1 MSNFWNIDV
10 RNLDL
15 NILRSFVTVVETGGV
30 TRAAGIL
37 NLTQSAV
44 SMQLKRLEELLAVEV
59 LHRVGRK
66 LVITPAGEQLLSYAK
81 RMVELNDEAFL
92 RLTDQV
98 EVGVIALGV
107 PTDIVFPH
115 IPNVLKRFNAEFPQ
129 VKVQLIS
136 SFTAELK
143 DQFSKGEIDII
154 LTTEQELDAGGETL
168 KEAALRWIGAPQ
180 GRAWQQRPLPFASR
194 QSCNFRSMSFAALD
208 RAGIAWEDVVTTESE
223 VAAEA
228 SASADLAVLTRLEGH
243 HPPHLELIEANGQL
257 PDLGSSL
264 VNIYGP
270 QEKTEFAQR
279 LKEIIRV
286 SFWRLK

>member
-1 MSNFWNIDV
+1 M

-15 NILRSFVTVVETGGV
+15 TILRSFVTVVETGGV
-30 TRAAGIL
+30 TQAAGIL

-59 LHRVGRK
+59 LQRARRK
-66 LVITPAGEQLLSYAK
+66 LVITPAGEQLLGFAK
-81 RMVELNDEAFL
+81 RMVELNDEVFL
-92 RLTDQV
+92 RMTDRTH
-98 EVGVIALGV
+98 VGAIALGV

-136 SFTAELK
+136 SFTAALK
-143 DQFSKGEIDII
+143 DEFRKGEIDII
-154 LTTEQELDAGGETL
+154 LTTEQGLDAGGETL

-180 GRAWQQRPLPFASR
+180 GKAWQQRPLPFASC
-194 QSCNFRSMSFAALD
+194 QSCNFRSVGFAALD
-208 RAGIAWEDVVTTESE
+208 QAGIAWTDVVTSESE
-223 VAAEA
+223 IAAEA

-243 HPPHLELIEANGQL
+243 HPPHLELIEPNGQL
-257 PDLGSSL
+257 PDLGTSL

-270 QEKTEFAQR
+270 VQKTEFAQR

-286 SFWRLK
+286 SFAGVS

>member
-1 MSNFWNIDV
+1 M

-15 NILRSFVTVVETGGV
+15 TILRSFVTVVETGGV
-30 TRAAGIL
+30 TQAAGIL

-59 LHRVGRK
+59 LQRAGRK
-66 LVITPAGEQLLSYAK
+66 LVITPAGEQLLGFAK
-81 RMVELNDEAFL
+81 RMVELNDEVFL
-92 RLTDQV
+92 RMTDRTH
-98 EVGVIALGV
+98 VGAIALGV

-136 SFTAELK
+136 SFTAALK
-143 DQFSKGEIDII
+143 DEFRKGEIDII
-154 LTTEQELDAGGETL
+154 LTTEQGLDAGGETL

-180 GRAWQQRPLPFASR
+180 GKAWQQRPLPFASC
-194 QSCNFRSMSFAALD
+194 QSCNFRSVGFAALD
-208 RAGIAWEDVVTTESE
+208 QAGIARTDVVTSESE
-223 VAAEA
+223 IAAEA

-243 HPPHLELIEANGQL
+243 HPPHLELIEPNGQL
-257 PDLGSSL
+257 PDLGTSL

-270 QEKTEFAQR
+270 VQKTEFAQR

-286 SFWRLK
+286 SFAGVS

>member
-1 MSNFWNIDV
+1 M

-15 NILRSFVTVVETGGV
+15 TILRSFVTVVETGGV
-30 TRAAGIL
+30 TQAAGIL

-59 LHRVGRK
+59 LQRAGRK
-66 LVITPAGEQLLSYAK
+66 LVITPAGEQLLGFAK
-81 RMVELNDEAFL
+81 RMVELNDEVFL
-92 RLTDQV
+92 RMTDRTH
-98 EVGVIALGV
+98 VGAIALGV

-136 SFTAELK
+136 SFTAALK
-143 DQFSKGEIDII
+143 DEFRKGEIDII
-154 LTTEQELDAGGETL
+154 LTTEQGLDAGGETL

-180 GRAWQQRPLPFASR
+180 GKAWQQRPLPFASC
-194 QSCNFRSMSFAALD
+194 QSCNFRSVGFAALD
-208 RAGIAWEDVVTTESE
+208 QAGIAWTDVVTSESE
-223 VAAEA
+223 IAAEA

-243 HPPHLELIEANGQL
+243 HPPHLELIEPNGQL
-257 PDLGSSL
+257 PDLGTSL

-270 QEKTEFAQR
+270 VQKTEFAQR
-279 LKEIIRV
+279 LKEIIWV
-286 SFWRLK
+286 SFAGVS

>member
-1 MSNFWNIDV
+1 M

-115 IPNVLKRFNAEFPQ
+115 IPKVLKRFNAEFPQ

-257 PDLGSSL
+257 PDLGTSL

-270 QEKTEFAQR
+270 HEKTEFAQR

>member
-1 MSNFWNIDV
+1 M

-15 NILRSFVTVVETGGV
+15 TILRSFVSVVETGGV
-30 TRAAGIL
+30 TQAAGIL

-59 LHRVGRK
+59 LQRAGRK
-66 LVITPAGEQLLSYAK
+66 LVITPAGEQLLGFAK
-81 RMVELNDEAFL
+81 RMVELNDEVFL
-92 RLTDQV
+92 RMTDRTH
-98 EVGVIALGV
+98 VGAIALGV

-136 SFTAELK
+136 SFTAALK
-143 DQFSKGEIDII
+143 DEFRKGEIDII
-154 LTTEQELDAGGETL
+154 LTTEQGLDAGGETL

-180 GRAWQQRPLPFASR
+180 GKAWQQRPLPFASC
-194 QSCNFRSMSFAALD
+194 QSCNFRSVGFAALD
-208 RAGIAWEDVVTTESE
+208 QAGIAWTDVVTSESE
-223 VAAEA
+223 IAAEA

-243 HPPHLELIEANGQL
+243 HPPHLELIEPNGQL
-257 PDLGSSL
+257 PDLGTSL

-270 QEKTEFAQR
+270 VQKTEFAQR

-286 SFWRLK
+286 SFAGVS

>member
-1 MSNFWNIDV
+1 M

-15 NILRSFVTVVETGGV
+15 TILRSFVTVVETGGV
-30 TRAAGIL
+30 TQAAGIL

-59 LHRVGRK
+59 LQRAGRK
-66 LVITPAGEQLLSYAK
+66 LVITPAGEQLLGFAK
-81 RMVELNDEAFL
+81 RMVELNDEVFL
-92 RLTDQV
+92 RMTDRTH
-98 EVGVIALGV
+98 VGAIALGV

-136 SFTAELK
+136 SFTAVLK
-143 DQFSKGEIDII
+143 DEFRKGEIDII
-154 LTTEQELDAGGETL
+154 LTTEQGLDAGGETL

-180 GRAWQQRPLPFASR
+180 GKAWQQRPLPFASC
-194 QSCNFRSMSFAALD
+194 QSCNFRSVGFAALD
-208 RAGIAWEDVVTTESE
+208 QAGIAWTDVVTSESE
-223 VAAEA
+223 IAAEA

-243 HPPHLELIEANGQL
+243 HPPHLELIEPNGQL
-257 PDLGSSL
+257 PDLGTSL
-264 VNIYGP
+264 VNIYG
-270 QEKTEFAQR
+270 QVQKTEFAQR

-286 SFWRLK
+286 SFAGVS

>member
-1 MSNFWNIDV
+1 M

-81 RMVELNDEAFL
+81 RLVELNDEAFL

-107 PTDIVFPH
+107 PTDIIFPN
-115 IPNVLKRFNAEFPQ
+115 IPNVLKHFNAEFPQ

-257 PDLGSSL
+257 PDLGTSL

-270 QEKTEFAQR
+270 HEKTEFAQR

>member
-1 MSNFWNIDV
+1 V

-15 NILRSFVTVVETGGV
+15 TILRSFVTVVETGGV
-30 TRAAGIL
+30 TQAAGIL

-59 LHRVGRK
+59 LQRAGRK
-66 LVITPAGEQLLSYAK
+66 LVITPAGEQLLGFAK
-81 RMVELNDEAFL
+81 RMVELNDEVFL
-92 RLTDQV
+92 RMTDRTH
-98 EVGVIALGV
+98 VGAIALGV

-136 SFTAELK
+136 SFTAALK
-143 DQFSKGEIDII
+143 DEFRKGEIDII
-154 LTTEQELDAGGETL
+154 LTTEQGLDAGGETL

-180 GRAWQQRPLPFASR
+180 GKAWQQRPLPFASC
-194 QSCNFRSMSFAALD
+194 QSCNFRSVGFAALD
-208 RAGIAWEDVVTTESE
+208 QAGIAWTDVVTSESE
-223 VAAEA
+223 IAAEA

-243 HPPHLELIEANGQL
+243 HPPHLELIEPNGQL
-257 PDLGSSL
+257 PDLGTSL

-270 QEKTEFAQR
+270 VQKTEFAQR

-286 SFWRLK
+286 SFAGVS

>member
-1 MSNFWNIDV
+1 M

-15 NILRSFVTVVETGGV
+15 TILRSFVTVVETGGV
-30 TRAAGIL
+30 TQAAGIL

-59 LHRVGRK
+59 LQRAGRK
-66 LVITPAGEQLLSYAK
+66 LVITPAGEQLLGFAK
-81 RMVELNDEAFL
+81 RMVELNDEVFL
-92 RLTDQV
+92 RMTDRTH
-98 EVGVIALGV
+98 VGAIALGV

-136 SFTAELK
+136 SFTAALK
-143 DQFSKGEIDII
+143 DEFRKGEIDII
-154 LTTEQELDAGGETL
+154 LTTEQGLDAGGETL

-180 GRAWQQRPLPFASR
+180 GKAWQQRPLPFASC
-194 QSCNFRSMSFAALD
+194 QSCNFRSVGFAALD
-208 RAGIAWEDVVTTESE
+208 QAGIAWTDVGTSESE
-223 VAAEA
+223 IAAEA

-243 HPPHLELIEANGQL
+243 HPPHLELIEPNGQL
-257 PDLGSSL
+257 PDLGTSL

-270 QEKTEFAQR
+270 VQKTEFAQR

-286 SFWRLK
+286 SFAGVS

>member
-1 MSNFWNIDV
+1 M

-15 NILRSFVTVVETGGV
+15 TILRSFVTVVETGGV
-30 TRAAGIL
+30 TQAAGIL

-59 LHRVGRK
+59 LQRAGRK
-66 LVITPAGEQLLSYAK
+66 LVITPAGEQLLGFAK
-81 RMVELNDEAFL
+81 RMVELNDEVFL
-92 RLTDQV
+92 RMTDRTH
-98 EVGVIALGV
+98 VGAIALGV

-136 SFTAELK
+136 SFTAALK
-143 DQFSKGEIDII
+143 DEFRKGEIDII
-154 LTTEQELDAGGETL
+154 LTTEQGLDAGGETL

-180 GRAWQQRPLPFASR
+180 GKAWQQRPLPFASC
-194 QSCNFRSMSFAALD
+194 QSCNFRSVGFAALD
-208 RAGIAWEDVVTTESE
+208 QAGIAWTDVVTSESE
-223 VAAEA
+223 IAAEA

-243 HPPHLELIEANGQL
+243 QPPHLELIEPNGQL
-257 PDLGSSL
+257 PDLGTSL

-270 QEKTEFAQR
+270 VQKTEFAQR

-286 SFWRLK
+286 SFAGVS

>member
-1 MSNFWNIDV
+1 V

-15 NILRSFVTVVETGGV
+15 TILRSFVTVVETGGV
-30 TRAAGIL
+30 TQAAGIL

-59 LHRVGRK
+59 LQRAGRK
-66 LVITPAGEQLLSYAK
+66 LVITPAGEQLLGFAK
-81 RMVELNDEAFL
+81 RMVELNDEVFL
-92 RLTDQV
+92 RMTDRTH
-98 EVGVIALGV
+98 VGAIALGV
-107 PTDIVFPH
+107 PTDILFPH

-136 SFTAELK
+136 SFTAALK
-143 DQFSKGEIDII
+143 DQFRKGEIDII
-154 LTTEQELDAGGETL
+154 LTTEQGLDAGGETL

-180 GRAWQQRPLPFASR
+180 GKAWQQRPLPFASC
-194 QSCNFRSMSFAALD
+194 QSCNFRSVGFAALD
-208 RAGIAWEDVVTTESE
+208 QAGIAWTDVVTSESE
-223 VAAEA
+223 IAAEA

-243 HPPHLELIEANGQL
+243 HPPHLELIEPNGQL
-257 PDLGSSL
+257 PDLGTSL

-270 QEKTEFAQR
+270 VQKTEFAQR

-286 SFWRLK
+286 SFAGVS

>member
-1 MSNFWNIDV
+1 V

-15 NILRSFVTVVETGGV
+15 TILRSFVTVVETGGV
-30 TRAAGIL
+30 TQAAGIL

-59 LHRVGRK
+59 LQRAGRK
-66 LVITPAGEQLLSYAK
+66 LVITPAGEQLLGFAK
-81 RMVELNDEAFL
+81 RMVELNDEVFL
-92 RLTDQV
+92 RMTDRTH
-98 EVGVIALGV
+98 VGAIALGV

-136 SFTAELK
+136 SFTAALK
-143 DQFSKGEIDII
+143 DQFRKGEIDII
-154 LTTEQELDAGGETL
+154 LTTEQGLDAGGETL

-180 GRAWQQRPLPFASR
+180 GKAWQQRPLPFASC
-194 QSCNFRSMSFAALD
+194 QSCNFRSVGFAALD
-208 RAGIAWEDVVTTESE
+208 QAGIAWTDVVTSESE
-223 VAAEA
+223 IAAEA

-243 HPPHLELIEANGQL
+243 HPPHLELIEPNGQL
-257 PDLGSSL
+257 PDLGTSL

-270 QEKTEFAQR
+270 VQKTEFAQR

-286 SFWRLK
+286 SFAGVS

>member
-1 MSNFWNIDV
+1 M

-15 NILRSFVTVVETGGV
+15 TILRSFVTVVETGGV
-30 TRAAGIL
+30 TQAAGIL

-59 LHRVGRK
+59 LQRAGRK
-66 LVITPAGEQLLSYAK
+66 LVITPAGEQLLGFAK
-81 RMVELNDEAFL
+81 RMVELNDEVFL
-92 RLTDQV
+92 RMTDRTH
-98 EVGVIALGV
+98 VGAIALGV

-136 SFTAELK
+136 SFTAALK
-143 DQFSKGEIDII
+143 DEFRKGEIDII
-154 LTTEQELDAGGETL
+154 LTTEQGLDAGGETL

-180 GRAWQQRPLPFASR
+180 GKAWQQRPLPFASC
-194 QSCNFRSMSFAALD
+194 QSCNFRSVGFAALD
-208 RAGIAWEDVVTTESE
+208 QAGIARTDVVTSESE
-223 VAAEA
+223 IAAEA
-228 SASADLAVLTRLEGH
+228 SAIADLAVLTRLEGH
-243 HPPHLELIEANGQL
+243 HPPHLELIEPNGQL
-257 PDLGSSL
+257 PDLGTSL

-270 QEKTEFAQR
+270 VQKTEFAQR

-286 SFWRLK
+286 SFAGVS

>member
-1 MSNFWNIDV
+1 M

-15 NILRSFVTVVETGGV
+15 TILRSFVTVVETGGV
-30 TRAAGIL
+30 TQAAGIL

-59 LHRVGRK
+59 LQRAGRK
-66 LVITPAGEQLLSYAK
+66 LVITPAGEQLLGFAK
-81 RMVELNDEAFL
+81 RMVELNDEVFL
-92 RLTDQV
+92 RMTDRTH
-98 EVGVIALGV
+98 VGAIALGV

-136 SFTAELK
+136 SFTAALK
-143 DQFSKGEIDII
+143 DEFRKGEIDII
-154 LTTEQELDAGGETL
+154 LTTEQGLDAGGETL

-180 GRAWQQRPLPFASR
+180 GKAWQQRPLPFASC
-194 QSCNFRSMSFAALD
+194 QSCNFRSVGFAALD
-208 RAGIAWEDVVTTESE
+208 QAGIAWTDVVTSESE
-223 VAAEA
+223 IAAEA
-228 SASADLAVLTRLEGH
+228 SAIADLAVLTRLEGH
-243 HPPHLELIEANGQL
+243 HPPHLELIEPNGQL
-257 PDLGSSL
+257 PDLGTSL

-270 QEKTEFAQR
+270 VQKTEFAQR

-286 SFWRLK
+286 SFAGVS

>member
-1 MSNFWNIDV
+1 M

-66 LVITPAGEQLLSYAK
+66 LVITPAGEQLLGFAK
-81 RMVELNDEAFL
+81 RMVELNDEVFL
-92 RLTDQV
+92 RMTDRTH
-98 EVGVIALGV
+98 VGAIALGV

-136 SFTAELK
+136 SFTAALK
-143 DQFSKGEIDII
+143 DQFRKGEIDII
-154 LTTEQELDAGGETL
+154 LTTEQGLDAGGETL

-180 GRAWQQRPLPFASR
+180 GKAWQQRPLPFASC
-194 QSCNFRSMSFAALD
+194 QSCNFRSVGFAALD
-208 RAGIAWEDVVTTESE
+208 QAGIAWTDVVTSESE
-223 VAAEA
+223 IAAEA

-243 HPPHLELIEANGQL
+243 HPPHLELIEPNGQL
-257 PDLGSSL
+257 PDLGTSL
-264 VNIYGP
+264 VNIYG
-270 QEKTEFAQR
+270 QVQKTEFAQR

-286 SFWRLK
+286 SFAGVS

>member
-1 MSNFWNIDV
+1 M

-15 NILRSFVTVVETGGV
+15 TILRSFVTVVETGGV
-30 TRAAGIL
+30 TQAAGIL

-59 LHRVGRK
+59 LQRAGRK
-66 LVITPAGEQLLSYAK
+66 LVITPAGEQLLGFAK
-81 RMVELNDEAFL
+81 RMVELNDEVFL
-92 RLTDQV
+92 RMTDRTH
-98 EVGVIALGV
+98 VGAIALGV

-136 SFTAELK
+136 SFTAALK
-143 DQFSKGEIDII
+143 DEFRKGEIDII
-154 LTTEQELDAGGETL
+154 LTTEQGLDAGGETL

-180 GRAWQQRPLPFASR
+180 GKAWQQRPLPFASC
-194 QSCNFRSMSFAALD
+194 QSCNFRSVGFAALD
-208 RAGIAWEDVVTTESE
+208 QAGIAWTDVVTSESE
-223 VAAEA
+223 IAAEA

-243 HPPHLELIEANGQL
+243 HPPHLELIEPNGQL
-257 PDLGSSL
+257 PDLGTSL

-270 QEKTEFAQR
+270 VQKTEFAQR

-286 SFWRLK
+286 SFAGVS

>member
-1 MSNFWNIDV
+1 M

-15 NILRSFVTVVETGGV
+15 TILRSFVSVVETGGV
-30 TRAAGIL
+30 TQAAGIL

-59 LHRVGRK
+59 LQRAGRK
-66 LVITPAGEQLLSYAK
+66 LVITPAGEQLLGFAK
-81 RMVELNDEAFL
+81 RMVELNDEVFL
-92 RLTDQV
+92 RMTDRTH
-98 EVGVIALGV
+98 VGAIALGV

-136 SFTAELK
+136 SFTAALK
-143 DQFSKGEIDII
+143 DEFRKGEIDII
-154 LTTEQELDAGGETL
+154 LTTEQGLDAGGETL

-180 GRAWQQRPLPFASR
+180 GKAWQQRPLPFASC
-194 QSCNFRSMSFAALD
+194 QSCNFRSVGFAALD
-208 RAGIAWEDVVTTESE
+208 QAGIAWTDVVTYESE
-223 VAAEA
+223 IAAEA

-243 HPPHLELIEANGQL
+243 HPPHLELIEPNGQL
-257 PDLGSSL
+257 PDLGTSL

-270 QEKTEFAQR
+270 VQKTEFAQR

-286 SFWRLK
+286 SFAGVS

>member
-1 MSNFWNIDV
+1 V

-15 NILRSFVTVVETGGV
+15 TILRSFVTVVETGGV
-30 TRAAGIL
+30 TQAAGIL

-59 LHRVGRK
+59 LQRAGRK
-66 LVITPAGEQLLSYAK
+66 LVITPAGEQLLGFAK
-81 RMVELNDEAFL
+81 RMVELNDEVFL
-92 RLTDQV
+92 RMTDRTH
-98 EVGVIALGV
+98 VGAFALGV

-136 SFTAELK
+136 SFTAALK
-143 DQFSKGEIDII
+143 DEFRKGEIDII
-154 LTTEQELDAGGETL
+154 LTTEQGLDAGGETL

-180 GRAWQQRPLPFASR
+180 GKAWQQRPLPFASC
-194 QSCNFRSMSFAALD
+194 QSCNFRSVGFAALD
-208 RAGIAWEDVVTTESE
+208 QAGIAWTDVVTSESE
-223 VAAEA
+223 IAAEA

-243 HPPHLELIEANGQL
+243 HPPHLELIEPNGQL
-257 PDLGSSL
+257 PDLGTSL

-270 QEKTEFAQR
+270 VQKTEFAQR

-286 SFWRLK
+286 SFAGVS

>member
-1 MSNFWNIDV
+1 M

-15 NILRSFVTVVETGGV
+15 TILRSFVTVVETGGV
-30 TRAAGIL
+30 TQAAGIL

-59 LHRVGRK
+59 LQRAGRK
-66 LVITPAGEQLLSYAK
+66 LVITPAGEQLLGFAK
-81 RMVELNDEAFL
+81 RMVELNDEVFL
-92 RLTDQV
+92 RMTDRTH
-98 EVGVIALGV
+98 VGAFALGV

-136 SFTAELK
+136 SFTAALK
-143 DQFSKGEIDII
+143 DEFRKGEIDII
-154 LTTEQELDAGGETL
+154 LTTEQGLDAGGETL

-180 GRAWQQRPLPFASR
+180 GKAWQQRPLPFASC
-194 QSCNFRSMSFAALD
+194 QSCNFRSVGFAALD
-208 RAGIAWEDVVTTESE
+208 QAGIAWTDVVTSESE
-223 VAAEA
+223 IAAEA

-243 HPPHLELIEANGQL
+243 HPPHLELIEPNGQL
-257 PDLGSSL
+257 PDLGTSL

-270 QEKTEFAQR
+270 VQKTEFAQR

-286 SFWRLK
+286 SFAGVS

>member
-44 SMQLKRLEELLAVEV
+44 SMQLKRLEELLAFEV

-66 LVITPAGEQLLSYAK
+66 SVITPAGEQLLGFAK

-98 EVGVIALGV
+98 HVGVIALGV

-115 IPNVLKRFNAEFPQ
+115 IPKVLKRFNAEFPQ

-180 GRAWQQRPLPFASR
+180 GKAWQQRPLPFASC
-194 QSCNFRSMSFAALD
+194 QSCNFRSTSFAALD

-257 PDLGSSL
+257 PDLGTSL

-270 QEKTEFAQR
+270 HEKTEFAQR

>member
-1 MSNFWNIDV
+1 M

-15 NILRSFVTVVETGGV
+15 TILRSFVSVVETGGV
-30 TRAAGIL
+30 TQAAGIL

-59 LHRVGRK
+59 LQRAGRK
-66 LVITPAGEQLLSYAK
+66 LVITPAGEQLLGFAK
-81 RMVELNDEAFL
+81 RMVELNDEVFL
-92 RLTDQV
+92 RMTDRTH
-98 EVGVIALGV
+98 VGAIALGV

-136 SFTAELK
+136 SFTAALK
-143 DQFSKGEIDII
+143 DQFRKGEIDII
-154 LTTEQELDAGGETL
+154 LTTEQGLDAGGETL

-180 GRAWQQRPLPFASR
+180 GKAWQQRPLPFASC
-194 QSCNFRSMSFAALD
+194 QSCNFRSVGFAALD
-208 RAGIAWEDVVTTESE
+208 QAGIAWTDVVTSESE
-223 VAAEA
+223 IAAEA

-243 HPPHLELIEANGQL
+243 HPPHLELIEPNGQL
-257 PDLGSSL
+257 PDLGTSL

-270 QEKTEFAQR
+270 VQKTEFAQR

-286 SFWRLK
+286 SFAGVS

>member
-1 MSNFWNIDV
+1 MISIRKIDV

-15 NILRSFVTVVETGGV
+15 TILRSFVTVVETGGV
-30 TRAAGIL
+30 TQAAGIL

-59 LHRVGRK
+59 LQRAGRK
-66 LVITPAGEQLLSYAK
+66 LVITPAGEQLLGFAK
-81 RMVELNDEAFL
+81 RMVELNDEVFL
-92 RLTDQV
+92 RMTDRTH
-98 EVGVIALGV
+98 VGAIALGV

-136 SFTAELK
+136 SFTAALK
-143 DQFSKGEIDII
+143 DQFRKGEIDII
-154 LTTEQELDAGGETL
+154 LTTEQGLDAGGETL

-180 GRAWQQRPLPFASR
+180 GKAWQQRPLPFASC
-194 QSCNFRSMSFAALD
+194 QSCNFRSVGFAALD
-208 RAGIAWEDVVTTESE
+208 QAGIAWTDVVTSESE
-223 VAAEA
+223 IAAEA

-243 HPPHLELIEANGQL
+243 HPPHLELIEPNGQL
-257 PDLGSSL
+257 PDLGTSL
-264 VNIYGP
+264 VNIYG
-270 QEKTEFAQR
+270 QVQKTEFAQR

-286 SFWRLK
+286 SFAGVS

>member
-1 MSNFWNIDV
+1 M

-66 LVITPAGEQLLSYAK
+66 LVITPAGEQLLRFAK

-98 EVGVIALGV
+98 HVGVIALGL

-115 IPNVLKRFNAEFPQ
+115 IPKVLKRFNAEFPQ

-180 GRAWQQRPLPFASR
+180 GKAWQQRPLPFASC

-228 SASADLAVLTRLEGH
+228 SADLAVLTRLEGH

-257 PDLGSSL
+257 PDLGTSL

-270 QEKTEFAQR
+270 HEKTEFAQR

>member
-1 MSNFWNIDV
+1 M

-257 PDLGSSL
+257 PDLGTSL

>member
-1 MSNFWNIDV
+1 M

-15 NILRSFVTVVETGGV
+15 TILRSFVTVVETGGV
-30 TRAAGIL
+30 TQAAGML

-59 LHRVGRK
+59 LQRVGRK
-66 LVITPAGEQLLSYAK
+66 LVITPAGEQLLGFAK
-81 RMVELNDEAFL
+81 RMVELNDEVFL
-92 RLTDQV
+92 RMTDRAH
-98 EVGVIALGV
+98 VGAIALGV

-136 SFTAELK
+136 SFTAALK
-143 DQFSKGEIDII
+143 DQFRKGEIDII
-154 LTTEQELDAGGETL
+154 LTTEQGLETGGETL

-180 GRAWQQRPLPFASR
+180 GKAWQQRPLPFASC
-194 QSCNFRSMSFAALD
+194 QSCNFRSVGFAALD
-208 RAGIAWEDVVTTESE
+208 QAGIAWIDVVTSESE
-223 VAAEA
+223 IAAEA

-243 HPPHLELIEANGQL
+243 HPPHLELIEPSGQL
-257 PDLGSSL
+257 PDLGTSL

-270 QEKTEFAQR
+270 VQKTEFAQR

-286 SFWRLK
+286 SFAGLK

>member
-1 MSNFWNIDV
+1 M

-15 NILRSFVTVVETGGV
+15 TILRSFVTVVETGGV
-30 TRAAGIL
+30 TQAAGIL

-59 LHRVGRK
+59 LQRAGRK
-66 LVITPAGEQLLSYAK
+66 LVITPAGEQLLGFAK
-81 RMVELNDEAFL
+81 RMVELNDEVFL
-92 RLTDQV
+92 RMTDRTH
-98 EVGVIALGV
+98 VGAIALGV

-136 SFTAELK
+136 SFTAALK
-143 DQFSKGEIDII
+143 DQFRKGEIDII
-154 LTTEQELDAGGETL
+154 LTTEQGLDAGGETL

-180 GRAWQQRPLPFASR
+180 GKAWQQRPLPFASC
-194 QSCNFRSMSFAALD
+194 QSCNFRSVGFAALD
-208 RAGIAWEDVVTTESE
+208 QAGIAWTDVVTSESE
-223 VAAEA
+223 IAAEA

-243 HPPHLELIEANGQL
+243 HPPHLELIEPNGQL
-257 PDLGSSL
+257 PDLGTSL

-270 QEKTEFAQR
+270 VQKTEFAQR

-286 SFWRLK
+286 SFAGVS